1 MDQMKKRR
9 IVGGAVLAAL
19 LLILVPMVLDFSREE
34 ESSDL
39 NVVVPS
45 APDPKK
51 MEVLPLDVWSEPRT
65 PEVERETVVE
75 PAPVPEPASVPV
87 AKQPAPAVS
96 KTPAAAPKPKPSEPV
111 AARVDKSSSI
121 ESGWVVQVV
130 SVSEEAKAI
139 KFRNELRAKGYKAFV
154 VKGDSSNGRHVYR
167 VRVGPELLRSKADQ
181 LKIKLRQDTK
191 LEGLVM
197 KYP

>member
-1 MDQMKKRR
+1 MDQAKKQR
-9 IVGGAVLAAL
+9 IVGGAVLGAL

-34 ESSDL
+34 ENSDL

-45 APDPKK
+45 APDPKR

-75 PAPVPEPASVPV
+75 PAPVAEPVATEPKVVKSTPKPV
-87 AKQPAPAVS
+87 AKP
-96 KTPAAAPKPKPSEPV
+96 TPEPV
-111 AARVDKSSSI
+111 EAREDKSPAI
-121 ESGWVVQVV
+121 KSGWVVQVV
-130 SVSEEAKAI
+130 SVSSEAKAI

-154 VKGDSSNGRHVYR
+154 VKGDNSGGRSVYR
-167 VRVGPELLRSKADQ
+167 VRVGPELLRSKADK
-181 LKIKLRQDTK
+181 LKVKLRKDTQ